1 MTEHPSGPGEALM
14 ALFSPA
20 GKANPYPLY
29 ESLRGYGSML
39 PLGPQLVVLGYQ
51 ECARALREP
60 SLLSTD
66 AAVQRQLNPAVL
78 DHSSWIWLTRN
89 MLFSNAPD
97 HDRLRRFFGGAL
109 TPRRITAMRPVIEAI
124 VENLLDELAE
134 AGGRGEVDFMAEFAF
149 RLPMAVMGELL
160 SIPPADQ
167 QGFRDA
173 IGAITL
179 ALEPI
184 FDHRVLEP
192 GDQGMDLLAEYFA
205 GLIQRRRADPG
216 TDLLSSLVA
225 TRDRTGELT
234 EQELIANFMLLLVA
248 GTEAPMDLIGNA
260 ARLAIEHPEHGRKL
274 AAEPDRAAG
283 FVAETLRFDPAVH
296 ALNRVAASDLDFF
309 GMPLAAGTKLTLLV
323 AAGNRDPRRFAEP
336 GIFDPDRPNNQSLTF
351 SGGAHYC
358 LGAALATL
366 QAEIALP
373 RLLQRF
379 PELSLAGEPSYRD
392 QLVQRGYDRLPVTL
406 NCAVA

>member
-1 MTEHPSGPGEALM
+1 MTEHPGGPGEALR

-29 ESLRGYGSML
+29 EALREYGPML
-39 PLGPQLVVLGYQ
+39 QLGPQLVLLGYQ

-66 AAVQRQLNPAVL
+66 AAVQRQLNPEVL
-78 DHSSWIWLTRN
+78 GHSSWVWLTRN

-97 HDRLRRFFGGAL
+97 HDRLRRFFGGTL
-109 TPRRITAMRPVIEAI
+109 TPRSIAVMQPVIEAI
-124 VENLLDELAE
+124 VEDLLDELAE
-134 AGGRGEVDFMAEFAF
+134 AGRAGAVDFMAEFAF

-160 SIPPADQ
+160 GIPPADQ
-167 QGFRDA
+167 RNFREV

-179 ALEPI
+179 AFEPI
-184 FDHRVLEP
+184 MDHRVLEP
-192 GDQGMDLLAEYFA
+192 SDRGMDLPAEYFA
-205 GLIQRRRADPG
+205 GLIDRRRAVPG
-216 TDLLSSLVA
+216 TDLLSTLVA

-260 ARLAIEHPEHGRKL
+260 ARLAIDHPEHGRKL
-274 AAEPDRAAG
+274 SAEPERAAG
-283 FVAETLRFDPAVH
+283 FVAETLRFDPAAQ
-296 ALNRVAASDLDFF
+296 ALNRVAATDLDFF
-309 GMPLAAGTKLTLLV
+309 GMPLAAGAKVTLLV
-323 AAGNRDPRRFAEP
+323 AAGNRDPRRFTEP
-336 GIFDPDRPNNQSLTF
+336 SVFDPDRPNNQSLTF

-366 QAEIALP
+366 QAEVALP
-373 RLLQRF
+373 RLLRRF
-379 PELSLAGEPSYRD
+379 PEMSLAGDPTYRD
-392 QLVQRGYDRLPVTL
+392 QLVQRGYDRLMVTL
-406 NCAVA
+406 G